1 MKNIYLLDTCVI
13 SEVTKPEP
21 DASLITNLEFHH
33 GTCAISSITW
43 FELLKGVGILPE
55 GKHKNDLMLF
65 LLDYVQPSFEIIPYD
80 TSAANIN
87 ADIVS
92 KLLAMGKPTPILD
105 TQIASIAIAN
115 NMILVTQNIKDFEIF
130 AENCSLM
137 MENWSES

>member
-115 NMILVTQNIKDFEIF
+115 NMILVTQNTKDFEIF